1 MWVSDD
7 AKSGGLRVDFVQKV
21 KASGKVCLGG
31 GVAIIKKA
39 GSAKSKL

>member
-7 AKSGGLRVDFVQKV
+7 TKSGGKRVDFVQKV
-21 KASGKVCLGG
+21 KNTGKVCLGG

-39 GSAKSKL
+39 GAAKSKL